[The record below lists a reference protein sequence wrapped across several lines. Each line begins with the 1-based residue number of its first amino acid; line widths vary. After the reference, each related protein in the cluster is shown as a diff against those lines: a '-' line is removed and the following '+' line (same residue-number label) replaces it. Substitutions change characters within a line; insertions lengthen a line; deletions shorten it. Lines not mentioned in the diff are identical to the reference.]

1 MKSSQTKSLKPSGKI
16 VYICICINICA
27 IICIFIH
34 IIYIYISGIW
44 FDFHSAC
51 NGATKAAKPAAVAT
65 SGVRRTISTS
75 GSNSEMKIWPD
86 PESKYYYTRTVIT
99 CYNPQNKESPQR
111 AKNDRPRNVFF
122 RHGDTNPKFKAPE
135 TWKNAGLRQ
144 IWSVNPRRNW
154 IIAIFLTRPL
164 KR

>member
-34 IIYIYISGIW
+34 IIYIYIYISGIW

-75 GSNSEMKIWPD
+75 GSNSEMKI
-86 PESKYYYTRTVIT
+86 
-99 CYNPQNKESPQR
+99 
-111 AKNDRPRNVFF
+111 
-122 RHGDTNPKFKAPE
+122 
-135 TWKNAGLRQ
+135 
-144 IWSVNPRRNW
+144 
-154 IIAIFLTRPL
+154 
-164 KR
+164 